1 MAGMRWADE
10 SYVVSFTGNSCV
22 LWWKTCQ
29 RASRSLSVLQM
40 SSKGSGIRLSYLSA
54 VPSIER
60 LDPLGDRGRKKDSNG
75 ITTTNQQLPSSE

>member
-1 MAGMRWADE
+1 MAGIRWADE

-54 VPSIER
+54 VPLIER
-60 LDPLGDRGRKKDSNG
+60 LDLLGDRGRKKDSNG
-75 ITTTNQQLPSSE
+75 ITTTN